1 MAATNNKKG
10 NAMYVV
16 LSGIAAAIV
25 LGIIV
30 SFVPRV
36 DQNPAYEVYSTSSTR
51 VGDPGYNLVGKGW
64 SGEPKLQR
72 SKS

>member
-1 MAATNNKKG
+1 
-10 NAMYVV
+10 MYVV

-25 LGIIV
+25 LGVIV

-64 SGEPKLQR
+64 SGEPKLQQK
-72 SKS
+72 KS